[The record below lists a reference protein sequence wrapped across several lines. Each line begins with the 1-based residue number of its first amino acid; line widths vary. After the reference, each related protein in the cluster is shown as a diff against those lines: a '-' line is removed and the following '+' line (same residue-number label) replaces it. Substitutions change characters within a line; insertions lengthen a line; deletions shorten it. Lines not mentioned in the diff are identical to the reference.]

1 MELPPGQCED
11 TRASDDDSGPEPEP
25 DPDAQAE
32 SYVARV
38 LGPPKPG
45 LSTPRASLQSA
56 PAADPGSL
64 EPWAP
69 SRVPMVGAP
78 GLLNLP
84 PELLLEICAYLDARL
99 VLHVLPRVCHALR
112 DLVRDHATWRLRA
125 QRRVRAPY
133 PVVEEEDFN
142 WPMACMELEQHLAC
156 WAEDGRRA
164 EYFCLADGHFASIDS
179 VLLLQGGTLCL
190 SGSRDRN
197 INLWDL
203 RHLGAEPSQVLVKAL
218 GAQKGSTHKGWVW
231 SLAAQDHRVC
241 SGSWDSTIKLWDMA
255 ADGQQFG
262 EIKGKAA
269 VLCLSYQPDILVA
282 GTYDKKVT
290 IYDPRARTTPWWYS
304 TAAPTVCISGC
315 SWTPTCSACPTGS
328 PSYGL
333 ATTRACCMSSPRITA
348 ASGLSGPLT
357 WATSLRSPASST
369 RWGPCTPHPWTRPSG
384 CTCPRTRPGLCAHA
398 AITAH

>member
-56 PAADPGSL
+56 PAADPGTL

-133 PVVEEEDFN
+133 PVVE
-142 WPMACMELEQHLAC
+142 
-156 WAEDGRRA
+156 
-164 EYFCLADGHFASIDS
+164 
-179 VLLLQGGTLCL
+179 GG
-190 SGSRDRN
+190 G
-197 INLWDL
+197 
-203 RHLGAEPSQVLVKAL
+203 
-218 GAQKGSTHKGWVW
+218 
-231 SLAAQDHRVC
+231 
-241 SGSWDSTIKLWDMA
+241 
-255 ADGQQFG
+255 
-262 EIKGKAA
+262 
-269 VLCLSYQPDILVA
+269 
-282 GTYDKKVT
+282 
-290 IYDPRARTTPWWYS
+290 
-304 TAAPTVCISGC
+304 
-315 SWTPTCSACPTGS
+315 
-328 PSYGL
+328 
-333 ATTRACCMSSPRITA
+333 
-348 ASGLSGPLT
+348 
-357 WATSLRSPASST
+357 
-369 RWGPCTPHPWTRPSG
+369 RWGPAGARPAQG
-384 CTCPRTRPGLCAHA
+384 KLVVGNGTWLPRAQSSTGLWLFWLWLGRLRLFLVVPKSLALDQER
-398 AITAH
+398 